1 MVDRRARDIA
11 ADAVRDFMGG
21 SISNRE
27 YERRF
32 PTAKGDPA
40 LWAIHTALW
49 FGYSDTS
56 EHTMTGKHASNDEGR
71 ALVERC
77 VLFLRT
83 DLEFQWPVPSSLCLW
98 YSFLRLVGLGWIAT
112 RWGKQDMSIG
122 DVDVWPFLKK
132 ADCEEARSKQQE
144 PKNA

>member
-1 MVDRRARDIA
+1 MINRHARDIA

-32 PTAKGDPA
+32 PTAKDDQA

-49 FGYSDTS
+49 SGYSDVS
-56 EHTMTGKHASNDEGR
+56 EHTMTGKHALNDEGR

-77 VLFLRT
+77 ILFLRS
-83 DLEFQWPVPSSLCLW
+83 DVEFQWPPPKFRVQYGL
-98 YSFLRLVGLGWIAT
+98 LRLLGLGRIVK
-112 RWGKQDMSIG
+112 RWEDEDMSIG
-122 DVDVWPFLKK
+122 DMKVWPFLTK
-132 ADCEEARSKQQE
+132 AEYEEIASKSE
-144 PKNA
+144 RR

>member
-1 MVDRRARDIA
+1 MG

-27 YERRF
+27 YERRY
-32 PTAKGDPA
+32 PRTKGDPA
-40 LWAIHTALW
+40 LRAIYIALW

-56 EHTMTGKHASNDEGR
+56 EHTMTGKHALNDEGR

-98 YSFLRLVGLGWIAT
+98 YSFLRLVGLGWIVRRLAA
-112 RWGKQDMSIG
+112 QDMSMG
-122 DVDVWPFLKK
+122 DADVWPFLRKT
-132 ADCEEARSKQQE
+132 DYEEAGGKQRE
-144 PKNA
+144 PRNA